1 VKTAGTARCAFAR
14 PTELGYG
21 SRMKRIPLLTALLLA
36 FIGTSTIAGA
46 AKLSAADTAWIG
58 KCMDQ
63 LKRDNANK
71 TVLRKYCVCMHG
83 YFDDNADVSQSDM
96 EHMFPPAHRLCKRQS
111 SWK

>member
-1 VKTAGTARCAFAR
+1 
-14 PTELGYG
+14 
-21 SRMKRIPLLTALLLA
+21 MKRTPLLAALLLA
-36 FIGTSTIAGA
+36 IVGTDTASA

-71 TVLRKYCVCMHG
+71 TVLRKYCLCMHG

-111 SWK
+111 GRK

>member
-1 VKTAGTARCAFAR
+1 MKHSPLVAFVLAVA
-14 PTELGYG
+14 
-21 SRMKRIPLLTALLLA
+21 LTT
-36 FIGTSTIAGA
+36 GTIASA

-63 LKRDNANK
+63 LKRENANK

-96 EHMFPPAHRLCKRQS
+96 EHMFPPAHRQCKRQS
-111 SWK
+111 GWK

>member
-1 VKTAGTARCAFAR
+1 
-14 PTELGYG
+14 
-21 SRMKRIPLLTALLLA
+21 MKRTPLLAAFVLAAALT
-36 FIGTSTIAGA
+36 TSTIASA

-63 LKRDNANK
+63 LKRENANK

-96 EHMFPPAHRLCKRQS
+96 ERMFPPAHGQCKRQS
-111 SWK
+111 GWK

>member
-1 VKTAGTARCAFAR
+1 
-14 PTELGYG
+14 
-21 SRMKRIPLLTALLLA
+21 MKHSPLLAALLAVALT
-36 FIGTSTIAGA
+36 TSTIASA

-63 LKRDNANK
+63 LKRENADK

-96 EHMFPPAHRLCKRQS
+96 ERMFPPAHRQCNRQS
-111 SWK
+111 GWK